1 VPKTLVSILAVA
13 GGGSIGAT
21 LRYLTVL
28 AGVRLFGNRF
38 PVGTVAV
45 NLVGCFIAGL
55 LIGLLEQRLVLSPT
69 VQLLVFTGFLGGFT
83 TLSSFSVETMNFLR
97 DGNWTLA
104 VTNVA
109 LNAVLGIVMAMAGML
124 VARAV

>member
-1 VPKTLVSILAVA
+1 VPKSLVSILAVA

-45 NLVGCFIAGL
+45 NLIGCFIAGL
-55 LIGLLEQRLVLSPT
+55 LIGLLEQRLVLSPA

-109 LNAVLGIVMAMAGML
+109 LNAVLGIVMAMVGML